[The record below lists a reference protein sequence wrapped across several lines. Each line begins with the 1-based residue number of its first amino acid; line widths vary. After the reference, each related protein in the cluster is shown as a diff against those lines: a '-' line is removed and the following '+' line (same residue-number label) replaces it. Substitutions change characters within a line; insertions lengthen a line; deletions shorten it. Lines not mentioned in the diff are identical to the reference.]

1 MKKLFV
7 SIPAALA
14 IFSYTSVSSQSITLE
29 SITRYPFINELTA
42 ASKGSR
48 IAFAV
53 NKEGQRNIY
62 VAEGPQFVPRK
73 LTTYDKDE
81 GQEISGI
88 TLTPDGSRVIF
99 VRGADHG
106 AFDETIPRN
115 PSSSTHPPA
124 IRLYSIPFSG
134 GIPKFLSEGDEA
146 VVSPDGKQV
155 AFIKDRQAWIVPV
168 DGSKAA
174 KALFY
179 DKGHTSGLQW
189 SPDGSRIAFISSRGD
204 HSFIG
209 IFLNTDSPIQWIAPA
224 FARDASPRWSPDGK
238 RLVFIRRPA
247 SGGAPD
253 SLTVERYQPWS
264 VQMADLASGKINQ
277 LWKSPETLRGSV
289 PASHGRYNL
298 HWAAGNR
305 IVFLSTHDGWPH
317 LYSMPANGGEP
328 LLLTPGNF
336 IIEHIKLSPDGQ
348 WLTGSAN
355 TGPDTAD
362 YERRHIIRVPV
373 NKPEMELVTT
383 GDGIET
389 FPLITGNSKHLV
401 YLSATAQRPTLPAVI
416 SFAERKQQLLGEN
429 LIPKGFP
436 ANQLVT
442 PKPVR
447 FKAPDGQTVYGQ
459 IFLPEKISGK
469 SAAVLFIHGGPERQ
483 MLLGWHYGDY
493 YANTYALNQYLVS
506 RGFIVL
512 SVNYRLGIGY
522 GYEFQ
527 HPARSWI
534 YGASEYQ
541 DIKAAG
547 EWLAAHPLVD
557 ASKIG
562 VYGGSYGGF
571 LTALA
576 LGRDS
581 KLFAAGVD
589 IHGEHNLTVFGP
601 DITRQD
607 QAPDLA
613 LARQLIWES
622 SPIAWIDHWTSPVLL
637 IHGDDDGNVEFHQSI
652 DLARRFEKKGF
663 AFESLVIPD
672 ETHHWM
678 KYSNLLKVDEAVAE
692 FLERKLLKP

>member
-7 SIPAALA
+7 SIAAALS
-14 IFSYTSVSSQSITLE
+14 IFSFTSVSAQSLTLE
-29 SITRYPFINELTA
+29 SITRYPFISELSA
-42 ASKGSR
+42 ASRGSR

-53 NKEGQRNIY
+53 NREGQRNIY

-73 LTTYDKDE
+73 LTAYDKDD
-81 GQEISGI
+81 GQELSGI

-115 PSSSTHPPA
+115 PSSSAQPPA

-134 GIPKFLSEGDEA
+134 GIPKLLSEGDEA

-155 AFIKDRQAWIVPV
+155 AFIKDRQAWIVPA
-168 DGSKAA
+168 DGSKPAT
-174 KALFY
+174 ALFY
-179 DKGHTSGLQW
+179 DKGHTGGLQW

-209 IFLNTDSPIQWIAPA
+209 IFLNTDSPIQWISPA

-238 RLVFIRRPA
+238 RLVFVRRPA

-253 SLTVERYQPWS
+253 SLTVDSYQPWALQ
-264 VQMADLASGKINQ
+264 VADLSSGKIIQ
-277 LWKSPETLRGSV
+277 LWKSPETLRASV

-298 HWAAGNR
+298 LWAAGNR

-317 LYSMPANGGEP
+317 LYSLPADGGEP

-373 NKPEMELVTT
+373 NRPEMELITR

-389 FPLITGNSKHLV
+389 FPLITGNGKHLV

-601 DITRQD
+601 DITRQE

-622 SPIAWIDHWTSPVLL
+622 SPIAWLDHWTSPVLL

-652 DLARRFEKKGF
+652 DLARRFEKRGF
-663 AFESLVIPD
+663 AFESLVIPN